1 MYYVMDWSDDL
12 LSQEVIIAGPFDRST
27 AIQVLCVVGSWI
39 SKMWWLYITTSNTYI
54 NSNVTI
60 GLIRLKP
67 LITSSYIRVNI
78 CVRCSYIEEPF
89 IGGML

>member
-1 MYYVMDWSDDL
+1 MDWSDDL

-27 AIQVLCVVGSWI
+27 SIQVLCVVGSWI
-39 SKMWWLYITTSNTYI
+39 SRMWWLYITIINNCI

-60 GLIRLKP
+60 RLIRFKL
-67 LITSSYIRVNI
+67 LITNSYIRVNTS
-78 CVRCSYIEEPF
+78 VRCSYIEPF